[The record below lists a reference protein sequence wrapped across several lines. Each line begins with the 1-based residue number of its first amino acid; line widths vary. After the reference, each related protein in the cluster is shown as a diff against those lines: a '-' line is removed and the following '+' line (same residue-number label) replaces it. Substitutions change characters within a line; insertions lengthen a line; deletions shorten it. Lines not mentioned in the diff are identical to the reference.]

1 MRTDAQLQRDVMD
14 ELRWDPAVG
23 DAEIGVAVKDG
34 VVTLAGEVESFARR
48 FAAVKAAERVAGIRA
63 IAEDIHVKIPS
74 ASTRTDTEIAH
85 ATANALEWDVEV
97 PVTGVKARV
106 QDGWVWLEGDVEWQY
121 QRVAAERAVR
131 YLTGV
136 KGVNNVLRIA
146 PKLSVS
152 DVKDRIQRALQRT
165 AEVESKNISI
175 ETAADGKVVLRG
187 TVHSFAE
194 RRDAENAGWS
204 APGVR
209 EVDDELAVVT

>member
-74 ASTRTDTEIAH
+74 ATTRTDTEIAH
-85 ATANALEWDVEV
+85 AAANALEWDVEV

-152 DVKDRIQRALQRT
+152 DVKDRIQRALQRN

-194 RRDAENAGWS
+194 RRDAENAAWS